1 MKVMQNRATRK
12 VLYVHERKFRGA
24 VAEAQPGEKHST
36 HNPLEGQDDVQMPRT
51 YAACA
56 DNNMIEVRTGLVL
69 RIHLKFA
76 LRRWV
81 AKTNDIDIFHP
92 PHDKSE

>member
-36 HNPLEGQDDVQMPRT
+36 HNPLEGQDDVRMPRT
-51 YAACA
+51 YAACS

-69 RIHLKFA
+69 RINLKFA
-76 LRRWV
+76 LRSWLDNMININMFG
-81 AKTNDIDIFHP
+81 TSHW
-92 PHDKSE
+92 KS